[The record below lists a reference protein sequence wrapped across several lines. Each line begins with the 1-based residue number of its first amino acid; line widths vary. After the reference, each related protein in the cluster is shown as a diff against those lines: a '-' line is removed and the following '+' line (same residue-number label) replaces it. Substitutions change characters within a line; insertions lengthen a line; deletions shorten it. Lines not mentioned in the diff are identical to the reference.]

1 MALRFNLATATH
13 CTTLAT
19 ALTATRTA
27 SRTATLAAA
36 LTTCLG
42 ISVSHAQSNLSAE
55 TASPNTVPGTSV
67 LALGEVASQA
77 GIADI
82 QVKTSQTLTNSV
94 QNVAEGST
102 DIATTPF
109 LLPFLLSRGAGPYG
123 ALGAEKGAE
132 LASQLA
138 TLYTYRYSVYG
149 LSAYDSKQFGGWDAI
164 EGATIYNGP
173 PRGAALTKA
182 RGMIKLAT
190 GLDEGEGYAGVQVNW
205 GQAVK
210 TITDGSADAHV
221 LPMSFPDGR
230 LGQASASGAITVF
243 SFPKD
248 IFDSESGQKFG
259 NAPGN
264 IALSMPIEDDLFG
277 PNISVESEDDSF
289 RGFADVGGEI
299 VSVSMDEELA
309 YQLTKAFLDNIDVYT
324 NKAPNMSGAWFGE
337 TDIKM
342 TGLCGP
348 SPLKYHPGA
357 VRAWEEAGHTLPECA
372 KP

>member
-1 MALRFNLATATH
+1 MKHKLIALV
-13 CTTLAT
+13 
-19 ALTATRTA
+19 ALTASLSGGT
-27 SRTATLAAA
+27 
-36 LTTCLG
+36 G
-42 ISVSHAQSNLSAE
+42 IAQTNLSAE
-55 TASPNTVPGTSV
+55 TAAPNTVPGTSV
-67 LALGEVASQA
+67 LSLGEVASQA

-82 QVKTSQTLTNSV
+82 QVKTNQTLTNSV

-102 DIATTPF
+102 DVATTPY

-132 LASQLA
+132 LAAQLA

-164 EGATIYNGP
+164 EGATLYNGP

-182 RGMIKLAT
+182 RGMVKLAT
-190 GLDEGEGYAGVQVNW
+190 GMDEGDSYTGVQVNW

-230 LGQASASGAITVF
+230 LGQASASGALTVF
-243 SFPKD
+243 SFPKA
-248 IFDSESGQKFG
+248 IFDSEAGQKFG
-259 NAPGN
+259 KAPGN
-264 IALSMPIEDDLFG
+264 LALSMPIEDEMFG
-277 PNISVESEDDSF
+277 PNISVSSEDDMF
-289 RGFADVGGEI
+289 RGYADVGGEI
-299 VSVSMDEELA
+299 VNVNMDEELA

-324 NKAPNMSGAWFGE
+324 GKAPNMPSSWFGE
-337 TDIKM
+337 TDIAF

-348 SPLKYHPGA
+348 NPIKYHPGA
-357 VRAWEEAGHTLPECA
+357 VRAWEEAGYTLPECA
-372 KP
+372 TP

>member
-1 MALRFNLATATH
+1 MDQEVPLANYQMEKTIVKLRFA
-13 CTTLAT
+13 
-19 ALTATRTA
+19 
-27 SRTATLAAA
+27 LAAV
-36 LTTCLG
+36 LTGCVGAST
-42 ISVSHAQSNLSAE
+42 SFAQSNLSAE
-55 TASPNTVPGTSV
+55 TAAPNTVPGTSV
-67 LALGEVASQA
+67 LSLGEVAAQE

-82 QVKTSQTLTNSV
+82 QVKTNQTLTNSV

-102 DIATTPF
+102 DVATAPF

-132 LASQLA
+132 LAGQLA

-149 LSAYDSKQFGGWDAI
+149 LSAYDSKQFAGWDAI
-164 EGATIYNGP
+164 EGATLYNGP

-182 RGMIKLAT
+182 RGLVKLAT
-190 GLDEGEGYAGVQVNW
+190 GLDDGEGYSGVQVNW

-243 SFPKD
+243 SFPKET
-248 IFDSESGQKFG
+248 FESESGEKFG

-264 IALSMPIEDDLFG
+264 IALSMPIEENMFG
-277 PNISVESEDDSF
+277 ENISVSSVDDVF
-289 RGFADVGGEI
+289 RGYADVGGEI
-299 VSVSMDEELA
+299 VNVSMDEELA
-309 YQLTKAFLDNIDVYT
+309 YKLTKAFLDNIDVYK
-324 NKAPNMSGAWFGE
+324 NKAPNMPSSWFGE
-337 TDIKM
+337 TKVQL

-357 VRAWEEAGHTLPECA
+357 VRAWEEAGFTLPDCA

>member
-1 MALRFNLATATH
+1 MKLLIAI
-13 CTTLAT
+13 
-19 ALTATRTA
+19 
-27 SRTATLAAA
+27 ATLLAGCFSA
-36 LTTCLG
+36 
-42 ISVSHAQSNLSAE
+42 SSSYAQSNLSAE
-55 TASPNTVPGTSV
+55 TAAPNTVPGTSV

-82 QVKTSQTLTNSV
+82 QVKTNQTLTNSV

-102 DIATTPF
+102 DVATTPF

-132 LASQLA
+132 LVSQLA

-149 LSAYDSKQFGGWDAI
+149 LSAYDSKQFPGWGAI
-164 EGATIYNGP
+164 EGATLYNGP

-182 RGMIKLAT
+182 RGMVKLAT
-190 GLDEGEGYAGVQVNW
+190 GLDEGDSYTGIQVNW

-248 IFDSESGQKFG
+248 IFESESGEKFG
-259 NAPGN
+259 KAPGN
-264 IALSMPIEDDLFG
+264 LALTMPVEDDMFG
-277 PNISVESEDDSF
+277 ANISVSSEDDMF
-289 RGFADVGGEI
+289 RGYADVGGEI
-299 VSVSMDEELA
+299 VNVSMDEELA
-309 YQLTKAFLDNIDVYT
+309 YQLTKAFLDNIDVYR
-324 NKAPNMSGAWFGE
+324 NKAPNMPSSWFGE
-337 TDIKM
+337 TDVRY

-348 SPLKYHPGA
+348 MPVKYHPGA
-357 VRAWEEAGHTLPECA
+357 VRAWDEAGYSLPDCA
-372 KP
+372 RP

>member
-1 MALRFNLATATH
+1 MNHRIA
-13 CTTLAT
+13 
-19 ALTATRTA
+19 
-27 SRTATLAAA
+27 LAA
-36 LTTCLG
+36 LLVGCLG
-42 ISVSHAQSNLSAE
+42 ASVTHAQSNLSAE
-55 TASPNTVPGTSV
+55 TAAPNTVPGTSV
-67 LALGEVASQA
+67 LSLGEVASKA
-77 GIADI
+77 GIANI
-82 QVKTSQTLTNSV
+82 QVKTNQTLTNSV

-102 DIATTPF
+102 DVATTPY

-149 LSAYDSKQFGGWDAI
+149 LSAYDSKQFPGWKAI
-164 EGATIYNGP
+164 EGATLYNGP

-182 RGMIKLAT
+182 RGMVKLAT
-190 GLDEGEGYAGVQVNW
+190 GFDEGEGYSGVQVNW

-243 SFPKD
+243 SYPKD
-248 IFDSESGQKFG
+248 IFESEAGQKFG
-259 NAPGN
+259 KAPGN
-264 IALSMPIEDDLFG
+264 IALTMPIEDNMFG
-277 PNISVESEDDSF
+277 ASISVSSEDDSF
-289 RGFADVGGEI
+289 RGYADVGGEI
-299 VSVSMDEELA
+299 VNVNMDEELA
-309 YQLTKAFLDNIDVYT
+309 YQLTKAFLDNIDVYK
-324 NKAPNMSGAWFGE
+324 NKAPNMPSSWFGE
-337 TDIKM
+337 TDPTL

-348 SPLKYHPGA
+348 NPLKYHPGA
-357 VRAWEEAGHTLPECA
+357 VRAWEEAGHSLPDCA